1 MKIGYL
7 NNNLSIQQNQT
18 KDSLDVKNKSKNS
31 LSTKGKTD
39 SNDISSQRSVDFEDN
54 RLAIAKSAVLFDV
67 SVKESDRVAELKAA
81 ISNGSYHVSSEDLAE
96 ALLK

>member
-39 SNDISSQRSVDFEDN
+39 SNDISSDRYNSFEDN
-54 RLAIAKSAVLFDV
+54 RVNVAKSAVLYDV
-67 SVKESDRVAELKAA
+67 SVKESDRIAELKAA

>member
-7 NNNLSIQQNQT
+7 NNNLPIQQKQLKDAVKKSE
-18 KDSLDVKNKSKNS
+18 KDSSKAH
-31 LSTKGKTD
+31 TD
-39 SNDISSQRSVDFEDN
+39 SNDISSDRYNSFEDN
-54 RLAIAKSAVLFDV
+54 RVNVAKSAVLYDV
-67 SVKESDRVAELKAA
+67 SVKESDRIAELKAA